1 MAYKTQIITFARD
14 DGFAFTN
21 IDEAYTFIRTSGKD
35 FTAYDKAITDAIFA
49 VSNGEIVDGKM
60 VSTWTMTTDYATQ
73 LANAPTIEIPGIT
86 VTMGAT
92 GEVDTHPDLD

>member
-1 MAYKTQIITFARD
+1 MAYKTQIFTLTRT
-14 DGFAFTN
+14 DGIAFTN
-21 IDEAYTFIRTSGKD
+21 VDEADTFLRNSGKD

-49 VSNGEIVDGKM
+49 TEGEIVDGKL

-92 GEVDTHPDLD
+92 GEVDTHPELD